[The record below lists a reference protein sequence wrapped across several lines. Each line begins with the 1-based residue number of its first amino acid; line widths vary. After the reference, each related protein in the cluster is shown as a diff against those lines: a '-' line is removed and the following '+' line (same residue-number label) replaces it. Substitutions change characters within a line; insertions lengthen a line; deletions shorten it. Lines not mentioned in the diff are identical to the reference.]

1 MIAHVAEA
9 SEERGR
15 VVVRTTSA
23 RASDIALQAA
33 VRIAQAFQSQIESL
47 YVEDTELIALTRF
60 PFVREIDTRGTGV
73 RQITQEDVVRD
84 LRCQFVGLH
93 RRLLT
98 LADMAQVLVHER
110 TVRDEPLRALSV
122 TCADCGPW
130 NLVVLAEPFSASSG
144 DEIQLLLDSVLD
156 ATGLVLVGPRAS
168 RTTGPV
174 VLALEDIE
182 ALPGMLRAGT
192 RLIDG
197 TDTPLVIA
205 VVAPDSDTATWIESH
220 ARLTLAEGS
229 EVRILILPAS
239 HASPASVAEA
249 LRKLQ
254 PGFLIARFG
263 GLAVPAGE
271 DLSPLAAALECPLLL
286 SR

>member
-1 MIAHVAEA
+1 MITHVAEA

-33 VRIAQAFQSQIESL
+33 VRIAQAFQSEIESL
-47 YVEDTELIALTRF
+47 YVEDTELIALARF
-60 PFVREIDTRGTGV
+60 PFVREIGNRGTGA
-73 RQITQEDVVRD
+73 RRITQEDIVRD

-93 RRLLT
+93 RRLSS
-98 LADMAQVLVHER
+98 LANTAQVMVYER

-130 NLVVLAEPFSASSG
+130 NLVVLAEPFRASSG
-144 DEIQLLLDSVLD
+144 EEIRVLFD
-156 ATGLVLVGPRAS
+156 NVHDTTGLVLVGPRAS

-182 ALPGMLRAGT
+182 ALPGMLRAGN
-192 RLIDG
+192 RLIEG
-197 TDTPLVIA
+197 TETSLIIA
-205 VVAPDSDTATWIESH
+205 IVAAEAETASWIEAH
-220 ARLTLAEGS
+220 ARLALVDGS
-229 EVRILILPAS
+229 EVRILNLTKGLAN
-239 HASPASVAEA
+239 PASVAEA
-249 LRKLQ
+249 LRQLQ

-263 GLAVPAGE
+263 GLVVPAEE
-271 DLSPLAAALECPLLL
+271 DLSPLAAGLECPLLL

>member
-23 RASDIALQAA
+23 RTSDIAFQAA
-33 VRIAQAFQSQIESL
+33 VRIAQAFQSEIESL

-60 PFVREIDTRGTGV
+60 PFVREIDTRGNAI
-73 RQITQEDVVRD
+73 REITHEGVVRD
-84 LRCQFVGLH
+84 LRFQFVGLH
-93 RRLLT
+93 RRLSK
-98 LADMAQVLVHER
+98 LASIAQVQVHER

-130 NLVVLAEPFSASSG
+130 NLVVLAEPFNASSG
-144 DEIQLLLDSVLD
+144 EEIRLLLDNVLD

-168 RTTGPV
+168 RTTGAV

-182 ALPGMLRAGT
+182 ALPGMLRAGH
-192 RLIDG
+192 RLIEG
-197 TDTPLVIA
+197 TDTPLIIA
-205 VVAPDSDTATWIESH
+205 IVASDTETGEWIEAH
-220 ARLTLAEGS
+220 ARLALAEGS
-229 EVRILILPAS
+229 EVRIMSLNKG
-239 HASPASVAEA
+239 HANPASVAEA
-249 LRKLQ
+249 LRQLK

-263 GLAVPAGE
+263 GLAVPAEE

>member
-23 RASDIALQAA
+23 RTSDIALQAA
-33 VRIAQAFQSQIESL
+33 VRIAQAFQSEIESL
-47 YVEDTELIALTRF
+47 YIEDTELIALSRF
-60 PFVREIDTRGTGV
+60 PFVREVSASGGNSRE
-73 RQITQEDVVRD
+73 ITQSGIVQD
-84 LRCQFVGLH
+84 LRFQFSGLH
-93 RRLLT
+93 RRLSM
-98 LADMAQVLVHER
+98 LAQASQVPVRER
-110 TVRDEPLRALSV
+110 FVRDDPLRALAV
-122 TCADCGPW
+122 TCAECGPW
-130 NLVVLAEPFSASSG
+130 NLVVLTEPFGASSG
-144 DEIQLLLDSVLD
+144 DEIAQLLGGVDD

-182 ALPGMLRAGT
+182 ALPGMLRAGN
-192 RLIDG
+192 RLIEG
-197 TDTPLVIA
+197 TDTQLIIA
-205 VVAPDSDTATWIESH
+205 VVAADTETATWIEAH
-220 ARLTLAEGS
+220 ARLALAEGS
-229 EVRILILPAS
+229 EVRILILPTG
-239 HASPASVAEA
+239 HANPASVAEA
-249 LRKLQ
+249 LRKLN

-271 DLSPLAAALECPLLL
+271 DLSPLAAALECPLVL

>member
-33 VRIAQAFQSQIESL
+33 VRIAQAFQSEIESL

-60 PFVREIDTRGTGV
+60 PFVREIGNRGTAA
-73 RQITQEDVVRD
+73 RAITQDEVMQD

-93 RRLLT
+93 RRLAN
-98 LADMAQVLVHER
+98 LATEAQVALHER

-130 NLVVLAEPFSASSG
+130 NLVVLAEPFHASSG
-144 DEIQLLLDSVLD
+144 EEIRLLFDNVQD
-156 ATGLVLVGPRAS
+156 TTGLVLVGPRAC

-182 ALPGMLRAGT
+182 ALPGMLRAGN
-192 RLIDG
+192 RLIEG
-197 TDTPLVIA
+197 TGTPLI
-205 VVAPDSDTATWIESH
+205 VAIVAAEAETASWIDTQ
-220 ARLTLAEGS
+220 ARLSLAGEG
-229 EVRILILPAS
+229 EAAILIVTKNFAT
-239 HASPASVAEA
+239 PASVAEA
-249 LRKLQ
+249 LRQLQ

-263 GLAVPAGE
+263 GLVVPAEE